1 MKRVFEE
8 YRGRVTVT
16 DGAWGTQLQA
26 AGLPPDACPDLWNLE
41 NPQAVE
47 AVARGYVQA
56 GSRII
61 LSNTFRANRFSLA
74 NWGLG
79 ERVAEI
85 AQAGAAISRRAAG
98 QAVKVFAS
106 IGPTGKIVMMGEV
119 SAEDI
124 YAAFAEQAG
133 GLARGGADAI
143 LCETFTE
150 LEEAMLAVRAA
161 REKTELP
168 VVVSMTFD
176 SGPEKTATMMGTT
189 PADLAAAAIEAGA
202 AAVGANCGAGPEHYV
217 KVAGLLRQ
225 ASELPIWIKP
235 TAGVPALRDGRTVFP
250 LGPEEFAAFVPAL
263 VKAGANFIGGCCG
276 TTPDHV
282 RAIGAAVK

>member
-235 TAGVPALRDGRTVFP
+235 NAGVPALRDGRTVFP

>member
-168 VVVSMTFD
+168 IVVSMTFD

-235 TAGVPALRDGRTVFP
+235 NAGVPALRDGRTVFP